1 MLDRI
6 IRFLSRLFWRL
17 VPLRRRKL
25 TPEGCAQG
33 DPFEGVYLPE
43 RFEILDPCVS
53 VTGRVR
59 DDINDADDGD
69 VTFGLYLPEDKMWMV
84 NDVNRAHYD
93 GALHIEIVPMD
104 QPRVHTP
111 KPGQIVKVT
120 GPHVTDLPHGHN
132 EIHPAYRV
140 EVLPNSA

>member
-1 MLDRI
+1 MLLDRI

-33 DPFEGVYLPE
+33 DPLEGVYLPE
-43 RFEILDPCVS
+43 RFKILDPCVS

-59 DDINDADDGD
+59 DDINNADDGD
-69 VTFGLYLPEDKMWMV
+69 ITFGLYLPEDKMWMV
-84 NDVNRAHYD
+84 NDVNRLHYD

-104 QPRVHTP
+104 QPRVNTP

-132 EIHPAYRV
+132 EIHPAYSV
-140 EVLPNSA
+140 EVQS